1 MSFSDDEDQE
11 IVLLLGREK
20 AVAGFRAI
28 MRDVY
33 GGSRVGRHYPQDF
46 SRLHGCEP
54 FAGAQHRQGTKQPAD
69 IELCVV
75 VYQFAGHAG
84 LFQLI
89 LMMPI

>member
-1 MSFSDDEDQE
+1 MSFSNGEDQKA
-11 IVLLLGREK
+11 VALLGREK
-20 AVAGFRAI
+20 GVTRFGAI

-46 SRLHGCEP
+46 SRLHGREP

-69 IELCVV
+69 IELDVV